1 MALFAF
7 AVSPGEQRG
16 MAFQQLGYLEQLFAD
31 VDDSVVPRRG
41 LHATLFIKFLP
52 GLGDRRLIRDS
63 KHPHPAPEDPHL
75 IDGVE

>member
-52 GLGDRRLIRDS
+52 GLGGQTIDS
-63 KHPHPAPEDPHL
+63 
-75 IDGVE
+75 G